1 MALQLYLAKPMT
13 IKYKAEVQQMSI
25 NPTILA
31 LESSESITAMQVGG
45 QQLNRSVGFTDA
57 QR

>member
-1 MALQLYLAKPMT
+1 MVFQLYLAKPMT

>member
-1 MALQLYLAKPMT
+1 MT

-25 NPTILA
+25 NPTVLE

-45 QQLNRSVGFTDA
+45 QQLNRSVAFTDA